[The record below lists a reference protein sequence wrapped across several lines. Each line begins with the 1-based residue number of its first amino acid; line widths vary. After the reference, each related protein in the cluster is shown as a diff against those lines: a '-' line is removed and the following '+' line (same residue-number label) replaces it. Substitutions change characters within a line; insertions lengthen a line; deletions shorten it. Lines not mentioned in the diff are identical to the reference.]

1 MSICDYFSKYDIIK
15 PKESKMI
22 QLQIN
27 SPEMQDI
34 FETKFHSN
42 QEKFIEFIVSLIQ
55 DNKNIVDKY
64 FHKKDKPT
72 LKYKK
77 LNPMENYYKISVE
90 ESTTKMTN
98 PFKDVED
105 SVAYAKRLRE
115 DSYR

>member
-1 MSICDYFSKYDIIK
+1 ML
-15 PKESKMI
+15 

-42 QEKFIEFIVSLIQ
+42 QEKFMEFIISFIK
-55 DNKNIVDKY
+55 DNKRTVDNY
-64 FHKKDKPT
+64 FHKQNKPT

-77 LNPMENYYKISVE
+77 LNPMENYHKLAVE
-90 ESTTKMTN
+90 EGEVEMTN

-105 SVAYAKRLRE
+105 SAVFAKKLRE

>member
-1 MSICDYFSKYDIIK
+1 ML
-15 PKESKMI
+15 

-42 QEKFIEFIVSLIQ
+42 QEKFMEFIISFIK
-55 DNKNIVDKY
+55 DNKRTVDNY
-64 FHKKDKPT
+64 FHKQNKTT

-77 LNPMENYYKISVE
+77 LNPIENYYKLAVE
-90 ESTTKMTN
+90 EGEVEMTN

-105 SVAYAKRLRE
+105 SVTFAKKLRE
-115 DSYR
+115 NSYR